1 MRSTSIGLNS
11 LCVGSLVDFFRFF
24 EAKTPTV
31 LKNNP
36 ECQGILGIQKLHFEK
51 QPPVSTAELLREVF
65 NYQLIGFLSF
75 FFAFSTSPTSF
86 HCEEITEQTWLGL
99 GH

>member
-1 MRSTSIGLNS
+1 
-11 LCVGSLVDFFRFF
+11 
-24 EAKTPTV
+24 